1 LAIHWR
7 IAPFLSLSLS
17 HLRKI
22 GSLAILE
29 QQTNWVRIHAEMIA
43 LTFLQIDAGCI
54 LHFPNG
60 SICILRFQI
69 LRATAIREIKKIFYA
84 AKY

>member
-1 LAIHWR
+1 
-7 IAPFLSLSLS
+7 
-17 HLRKI
+17 
-22 GSLAILE
+22 LE